1 MRITEKIIQRGMV
14 DDIHRQ
20 MEAMAKLQD
29 QISSGKQVSNLSDD
43 PARAARSMALNA
55 AHTALVQHRQNA
67 EEGVS
72 WMNATLASLAN
83 ARSTIQSA
91 RNNALQGASDTSSA
105 EAREVLAI
113 AVDRLSGQLLEAAN
127 SKWNGSSLFAGNKTS
142 TAAFSSAGVYEGDT
156 GDMVRDI
163 APGETSVVNL
173 TGDEVFINGENS
185 FQLLEDLKTA
195 LNNNSGSAIN
205 ALLPRLD
212 AAMNQM
218 LKLEAALG
226 AEVKRVETTTDRLN
240 ELEVNLTARI
250 SSNDDTDMPKAIVDL
265 QNANNLYQA
274 ALKASATLFNTSLLD
289 YLQ

>member
-20 MEAMAKLQD
+20 IEAMAKLQD

-43 PARAARSMALNA
+43 PARAARSLALNS
-55 AHTALVQHRQNA
+55 AHTALIQHRQNA
-67 EEGVS
+67 EEGAS

-83 ARSTIQSA
+83 ARSTIQTA
-91 RNNALQGASDTSSA
+91 RNNALQGATDTSSA
-105 EAREVLAI
+105 ESRQVLAI

-127 SKWNGSSLFAGNKTS
+127 SKWNGSSLFGGNKTT
-142 TAAFSSAGVYEGDT
+142 TAAFTNAGVYQGDT
-156 GDMVRDI
+156 GTMIRDI
-163 APGETSVVNL
+163 APGETTQVNL
-173 TGDEVFINGENS
+173 TGDDVFINGENS
-185 FQLLEDLKTA
+185 FQLLADLKTA
-195 LNNNSGSAIN
+195 LNNNDGSAIN

-212 AAMNQM
+212 NAMNQM
-218 LKLEAALG
+218 LKLEASLG

-250 SSNDDTDMPKAIVDL
+250 SSNDDTDMPKAVVDL

-274 ALKASATLFNTSLLD
+274 ALKASSALFNTSLLD